1 MAPAACAGRPPSPTH
16 STHRRRDERAPAW
29 SPRGPLGRSGPDV
42 ARNWQRGEIGVGDGR
57 LRLQAHLIQ
66 EPVDLPQVLGRVPGS
81 PLHEIVSALRTVV
94 GVDSAL
100 APPGF
105 LDIVGDPAAHR
116 IAVASHRVP
125 VNHRGG
131 GALLEHVGREVAL
144 LARVH
149 EGGADP
155 EDVEAEL
162 MHRPVTAG
170 LLHAEMLARNLPHGA
185 LGRREHPIEQG
196 GKLGGSELLA
206 LAVARADQ
214 LREGLGIPA
223 VDEPVAHDGGG
234 HAGDAEDLEVLA
246 SLWLCLD
253 VVSLELHSPGRKQ
266 LFRLSAGASPLP
278 VVDAWNLFGYVTACP
293 AHCRS
298 PSSTAGCVEI
308 APRPESAGLRKYASH
323 PTPLTEI
330 RRPCHWRALSR
341 RPLSREHQPLPPG
354 GPRGG
359 PLHPGRPRRDPL
371 PPSGPRGDPLPRGG
385 PQRGALPRGGPRRG
399 SLAPSGPRG
408 GTRPPDGPRRG
419 SLLPSGRRRGTLA
432 PGGPPRGW
440 LPPGGPRRGTPS
452 PSGPPRGPLPPGGPR
467 RGSPAPG
474 GRRRSS
480 LPPGGPRGGSLCE
493 GPSGGDQG
501 IEALHSGTTE
511 SDGSEP

>member
-16 STHRRRDERAPAW
+16 STHRRRDEGAPAW

-196 GKLGGSELLA
+196 GELGGSELLA
-206 LAVARADQ
+206 LAVARAHQ

-399 SLAPSGPRG
+399 SLAPGGPPRGSLAPSGPLRGSLAPSGPRG

-419 SLLPSGRRRGTLA
+419 SLLPSG
-432 PGGPPRGW
+432 PH
-440 LPPGGPRRGTPS
+440 
-452 PSGPPRGPLPPGGPR
+452 RGPLPPGGLR

>member
-1 MAPAACAGRPPSPTH
+1 MRNSTRLFNRP
-16 STHRRRDERAPAW
+16 
-29 SPRGPLGRSGPDV
+29 
-42 ARNWQRGEIGVGDGR
+42 
-57 LRLQAHLIQ
+57 
-66 EPVDLPQVLGRVPGS
+66 
-81 PLHEIVSALRTVV
+81 
-94 GVDSAL
+94 
-100 APPGF
+100 
-105 LDIVGDPAAHR
+105 
-116 IAVASHRVP
+116 
-125 VNHRGG
+125 
-131 GALLEHVGREVAL
+131 
-144 LARVH
+144 
-149 EGGADP
+149 
-155 EDVEAEL
+155 
-162 MHRPVTAG
+162 
-170 LLHAEMLARNLPHGA
+170 
-185 LGRREHPIEQG
+185 
-196 GKLGGSELLA
+196 
-206 LAVARADQ
+206 
-214 LREGLGIPA
+214 
-223 VDEPVAHDGGG
+223 
-234 HAGDAEDLEVLA
+234 
-246 SLWLCLD
+246 
-253 VVSLELHSPGRKQ
+253 RKQ

-298 PSSTAGCVEI
+298 PSSTTGCVEI

-371 PPSGPRGDPLPRGG
+371 PPSGPRGGPLPRGG
-385 PQRGALPRGGPRRG
+385 PRRGSLAPGGPPRGSLAPSGPLRG

-419 SLLPSGRRRGTLA
+419 SLLPSG
-432 PGGPPRGW
+432 
-440 LPPGGPRRGTPS
+440 
-452 PSGPPRGPLPPGGPR
+452 PR
-467 RGSPAPG
+467 RGSLAPG